1 MAGYWS
7 DAPLERAD
15 KSSGGGAGEPYVR
28 AGLDVAV
35 SYLRS
40 KMAGTTD
47 PAAREALAAQLA
59 VAEREAAA
67 ARASTARVFTTGE
80 KVAIGAATVVGVG
93 VVGQALGW
101 WGKGRRR
108 R

>member
-15 KSSGGGAGEPYVR
+15 KSSGGDAGDPYVR

-40 KMAGTTD
+40 KLAGTTD

-67 ARASTARVFTTGE
+67 ARASTARVYTTGE
-80 KVAIGAATVVGVG
+80 KVVAGGVAVVVVGLLG
-93 VVGQALGW
+93 RELGW
-101 WGKGRRR
+101 WGRRR

>member
-15 KSSGGGAGEPYVR
+15 KSSGGGAGDPYVR

-40 KMAGTTD
+40 KLAGTTD

-67 ARASTARVFTTGE
+67 ARASTARTYTTGE
-80 KVAIGAATVVGVG
+80 KVVAGGVG
-93 VVGQALGW
+93 VVLVGLLGRELGW
-101 WGKGRRR
+101 WGRRR